1 MSLWQQ
7 LSTKTNSRENW
18 LLVHRS
24 LKWTGATDNLP
35 RTPIFSH
42 RKGSLLCYF
51 LRYVLINHKIV
62 PCSPFWRQTSFPSEW
77 RSLFSQRAQTRVCRI
92 SSLVSI
98 RNISRGTVTQFWI
111 FRGETWNV
119 SIGKEKLQ
127 GEKAF
132 TYIFATQ
139 SNGLSTCLFTL
150 ARKWPTTLLGLPR
163 INWLGESRLFMD
175 RILVH
180 HRSCCDSY
188 NLNTWVRGDTVRRN
202 AQVILEF

>member
-7 LSTKTNSRENW
+7 LSTKKNSRENW

-24 LKWTGATDNLP
+24 LKWTGATENLP

-51 LRYVLINHKIV
+51 PRYVLINHKIV
-62 PCSPFWRQTSFPSEW
+62 PCSPFWRQTPFPSEW
-77 RSLFSQRAQTRVCRI
+77 RSLLSQMAQTRVCRI
-92 SSLVSI
+92 SSLSQMAQTRVCRISSLMSI

-132 TYIFATQ
+132 AYIFATQ

-150 ARKWPTTLLGLPR
+150 ARKWPQHCSVSQ
-163 INWLGESRLFMD
+163 E
-175 RILVH
+175 
-180 HRSCCDSY
+180 
-188 NLNTWVRGDTVRRN
+188 
-202 AQVILEF
+202 